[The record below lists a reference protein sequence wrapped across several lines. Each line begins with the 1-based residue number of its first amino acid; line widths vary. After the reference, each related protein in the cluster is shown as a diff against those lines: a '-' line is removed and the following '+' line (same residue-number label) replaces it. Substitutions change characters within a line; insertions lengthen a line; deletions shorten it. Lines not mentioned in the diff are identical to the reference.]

1 MELRGYQQAGVDA
14 LRKHYA
20 SGLEKLLYV
29 LPTGGGK
36 TFVFCYIAN
45 QAVAR
50 GNNVLIL
57 VHRKELL
64 LQASRSLSEL
74 GVKHGLIAPGHT
86 PTKHPVQVASVQ
98 TIVRRMHHM
107 KWPPGLIVVDEA
119 HHLTAGSLWGKVIE
133 YYDGVPVL
141 GVTATPER
149 LDGQGLGDHA
159 GGFFQEMVLGPTI
172 GELIEMG
179 NLVRPVVY
187 SSPIEVDLTG
197 VRKTAGGDYNAKQLG
212 GAVDKPRITGSAVDH
227 YRKYLGGAPAI
238 AFCASVAHAEHVAA
252 QFRAAGY
259 QAVSL
264 DGNVPDGERKRR
276 IADLGTG
283 RLNLITSCDII
294 SEGTDIP
301 IVAGAILLRPT
312 ASLSLYLQQVG
323 RALRPYNGK
332 KEAIIL
338 DHVGNSGSMENGV
351 FVPKHGLPD
360 EDRDWSIDGRAK
372 GKRAKDD
379 DQQINVRQCEQCYR
393 VHKPA
398 PCCPHCGYSYPVQ
411 AREIEEVDGQ
421 LEQITPEMVKRERKK
436 EQGKAKSYDDLLKI
450 ARERGYKPGWAR
462 YVAKSRGIPVPV
474 KSEVEAA

>member
-1 MELRGYQQAGVDA
+1 MQLRGYQQAGVDA
-14 LRKHYA
+14 LRRLYA
-20 SGLEKLLYV
+20 AGLQILLYV

-86 PTKHPVQVASVQ
+86 PTKHAVQVASVQ
-98 TIVRRMHHM
+98 TIVRRMHTM
-107 KWPPGLIVVDEA
+107 RWRPGLIVVDEA
-119 HHLTAGSLWGKVIE
+119 HHLTKGSLWGKVIE
-133 YYDGVPVL
+133 FFSGVPVL

-172 GELIEMG
+172 NELIESG
-179 NLVRPVVY
+179 NLVRPVVF

-197 VRKTAGGDYNAKQLG
+197 VRKTKGGDFNVSQLG

-227 YRKYLGGAPAI
+227 YRKYLKGAPAI
-238 AFCASVAHAEHVAA
+238 AFCASVAHAEHVAE
-252 QFRAAGY
+252 QFRAAGH

-276 IADLGTG
+276 IADLGAG
-283 RLNLITSCDII
+283 RLNVITSCDII

-312 ASLSLYLQQVG
+312 ASVSLYLQQVG
-323 RALRPYNGK
+323 RALRMFDGK
-332 KEAIIL
+332 NEAIIL
-338 DHVGNSGSMENGV
+338 DHVGNCLR
-351 FVPKHGLPD
+351 HGLPD
-360 EDRDWSIDGRAK
+360 EDREWTLDGRAK
-372 GKRAKDD
+372 GKRVKDD
-379 DQQINVRQCEQCYR
+379 DEQVNVRQCEQCYR

-411 AREIEEVDGQ
+411 AREIEQVEGE
-421 LEQITPEMVKRERKK
+421 LEQITPEMIKRERKK
-436 EQGKAKSYDDLLKI
+436 QQASAKSYDDLLKI

-462 YVAKSRGIPVPV
+462 YIAKSRGIPIPV
-474 KSEVEAA
+474 RSEAEAA